1 MEKFILERCQ
11 LMQDGTWASIEDYD
25 DICPDEY
32 TLEEA
37 FKEAAASLDSLSD
50 WKCALAVRLYDETGE
65 VRYIVTNKYL
75 MQNDKR

>member
-1 MEKFILERCQ
+1 MR
-11 LMQDGTWASIEDYD
+11 DGTWVSIEDYD

-37 FKEAAASLDSLSD
+37 FKEAAASLDGLSD
-50 WKCALAVRLYDETGE
+50 WNCALAVRLYDETGE
-65 VRYIVTNKYL
+65 VRYIVANKHM

>member
-37 FKEAAASLDSLSD
+37 FKEAAASLDGLSD
-50 WKCALAVRLYDETGE
+50 WNCALAVRLCDETGE
-65 VRYIVTNKYL
+65 VRYIVANKHM